1 MGASHLNLTTT
12 LADAWGLAP
21 EQVAEERRRY
31 PDARLHI
38 PFRAPSPEGRTI
50 EIEPVRKPYAGK
62 EARR

>member
-1 MGASHLNLTTT
+1 MATHLNLTTT
-12 LADAWGLAP
+12 LADAWGLTP

-38 PFRAPSPEGRTI
+38 PFRTSFSEGRTI
-50 EIEPVRKPYAGK
+50 AIEPVRKPYAGM